1 MLHISLVAHKALLL
15 PVCTVPQ
22 QPHEIFPLIFKGLTS
37 LHTSSFIKHISLL
50 APKDLLLHS
59 LSLMSSIVSDNC
71 NLEYFSD
78 FCKGFQNLK
87 RHWIPWLNI
96 FSCPIFWEGS
106 GYLYHA
112 KDIYRVLASYLCVHQ
127 LTHCEWN
134 EPKFGWFYPSRRV
147 MRWSNCQIA
156 EV

>member
-1 MLHISLVAHKALLL
+1 MPISPILTPFDHSHFRPALAVKCIHNLRI
-15 PVCTVPQ
+15 C
-22 QPHEIFPLIFKGLTS
+22 
-37 LHTSSFIKHISLL
+37 HTSSFIKHISLL

-96 FSCPIFWEGS
+96 FSFPIFWEGS
-106 GYLYHA
+106 RYLYHA
-112 KDIYRVLASYLCVHQ
+112 KDIYRVLALYFCVHQ
-127 LTHCEWN
+127 LTDCEWN
-134 EPKFGWFYPSRRV
+134 EPNLADFTRVGELRDGQIVRLQKFEE
-147 MRWSNCQIA
+147 N
-156 EV
+156 